1 MRHIVIV
8 GGGIAGLGAA
18 RELIQRGCRVT
29 VLEAR
34 DRFGGRIHTIHA
46 KGVPIELG
54 AEFIHGRDPAVWKL
68 LSGAT
73 LATHAVPAQQLRREK
88 DGTLKRHDFWGELS
102 KVTEQIDIGKPDE
115 SFQNFIARAQGAPEL
130 KRQAWDFVEGFNAA
144 HAERISAHSVA
155 LAEESSEKID
165 GENQFRVHHGYG
177 ALIDW
182 LAQVIWR
189 AGGVLRLNSVV
200 TTVEW
205 ERGSVIVHFKDGEG
219 DQTLEADAV
228 IVSLPIGV
236 LKSHMVRFSPAL
248 PESKQEAIKSFEF
261 GVVTKVT
268 LLFRERF
275 WPEHFGFIHALD
287 EAMPTWWSDPRGDV
301 LTGWAAGPKGEQF
314 AKLSPNQLRNCA
326 VEALSQIFGEKS
338 ERIQGLIEQVHT
350 YNWGSDPF
358 ARGAYAY
365 VPAGHLAALT
375 VLGEPLEDT
384 VFFAGEA
391 TATDGQIGTV
401 HGALGSGLQAVHA
414 VLSR

>member
-18 RELIQRGCRVT
+18 RELIEHGCRVT
-29 VLEAR
+29 LLEAR
-34 DRFGGRIHTIHA
+34 DRLGGRIHTIHA
-46 KGVPIELG
+46 KGIPIDLG
-54 AEFIHGRDPAVWKL
+54 AEFIHGRDPDLWKL
-68 LSGAT
+68 IASAT
-73 LATHAVPAQQLRREK
+73 LATHAVCDQQLRREK
-88 DGTLKRHDFWGELS
+88 DGTLRQHDFWGELS
-102 KVTEQIDIGKPDE
+102 KVTEQIDTGKPDE
-115 SFQNFIARAQGAPEL
+115 SFQNFIARAQAPPEL

-155 LAEESSEKID
+155 LSEESSEKID
-165 GENQFRVHHGYG
+165 SENQFRVHHGYG

-182 LAQVIWR
+182 LVQVIR
-189 AGGVLRLNSVV
+189 RGGGVLRLDSVV
-200 TTVEW
+200 TTLEW
-205 ERGSVIVHFKDGEG
+205 ERGSVVVHFKDRGGEE
-219 DQTLEADAV
+219 TLEADAV
-228 IVSLPIGV
+228 IVTLPIGV
-236 LKSHMVRFSPAL
+236 LKSGMVRFSPPL
-248 PESKQEAIKSFEF
+248 PDSKKDAINSFEF

-275 WPEHFGFIHALD
+275 WRGDFGFIHALD

-314 AKLSPNQLRNCA
+314 AKLSSNQLRNCA
-326 VEALSQIFGEKS
+326 VEALSHIFQEKT
-338 ERIQGLIEQVHT
+338 ERIQRLIEQVHT
-350 YNWGSDPF
+350 YNWGADPF

-365 VPAGHLAALT
+365 VPAGHLTALT
-375 VLGEPLEDT
+375 TLGESLEDT

-401 HGALGSGLQAVHA
+401 HGALGSGLRAVHA